1 MSMFASGKPLSQKQI
16 VEKVQKTLKDHK
28 EGKFQEA
35 LDGYEKVIPL
45 ISSQATLLSLH
56 GNAGALYMSTGNYES
71 AKVHFKKAVELD
83 SQNPQAHFN
92 LAVLLTSKLNQHG
105 KAIKH
110 CGLAM
115 KLDSENHK
123 YYHLMGNILQNLGK
137 DTESEKYFQ
146 ISERLAGGSTNDPKE
161 TGATTASDKEKEDP
175 LIRNKLVKGFP
186 FSLTDPNQRI
196 TLDNQVYPIHIESV
210 HPLIITVDNFLTS
223 EECDYIIANSQNKL
237 EKSFLMGNSV
247 KQVTSDEDKEEHNVE
262 KQSSLTGEITNPQ
275 TNDNK
280 EDDEETTDQLYRSSF
295 NTWLPLDSR
304 LIAFQQKI
312 SQLLNLPMG
321 YIQSNSEDLQVVKYD
336 LHGQFKLHQDSSAFH
351 SRLMT
356 VLVYLNEMK
365 EEEKAGT
372 VGGETWFPFA
382 VPFSGSSSSSQELEG
397 KEAEE
402 ATRPSSTEKAILLGL
417 NQYDDFLQQWKTNP
431 LIQDHSNLP
440 GLKVTPKKGK
450 ITIFFNYRLEDDQL
464 DPRSVH
470 AGLPLRPRKK
480 RDILSESLIEEDKS
494 SQEKWIANYWI
505 KFNRE
510 EIRKIEK

>member
-16 VEKVQKTLKDHK
+16 VEKVQKTLRDHK

-35 LDGYEKVIPL
+35 LDGYEKIIPL

-56 GNAGALYMSTGNYES
+56 GNAGALYMSTGNYEN
-71 AKVHFKKAVELD
+71 AKAHFEKAVELD

-137 DTESEKYFQ
+137 DSESEKYFQ
-146 ISERLAGGSTNDPKE
+146 IAERLAGGSANTPKG
-161 TGATTASDKEKEDP
+161 TDATTTSEKEKEES
-175 LIRNKLVKGFP
+175 LIQTKLVKGFP
-186 FSLTDPNQRI
+186 FSLTDANQPI
-196 TLDNQVYPIHIESV
+196 TLDNQVHQIHIESIR
-210 HPLIITVDNFLTS
+210 PLIITVDNFLTP

-247 KQVTSDEDKEEHNVE
+247 KQVNSNEDKVEHNVE
-262 KQSSLTGEITNPQ
+262 KQSSLTGEISNPQ
-275 TNDNK
+275 TNDNIE
-280 EDDEETTDQLYRSSF
+280 EDGDETTDHLYRSSF

-365 EEEKAGT
+365 EDEKEGT

-382 VPFSGSSSSSQELEG
+382 VPFSGASSQIQ
-397 KEAEE
+397 EATEEDE

-417 NQYDDFLQQWKTNP
+417 NQYDDFLQQWKSNP

-440 GLKVTPKKGK
+440 GVKITPKKGK
-450 ITIFFNYRLEDDQL
+450 ITLFFNYRLEDDQL

-480 RDILSESLIEEDKS
+480 RGNLGESQVEEEKKA

-510 EIRKIEK
+510 EIRKMGK